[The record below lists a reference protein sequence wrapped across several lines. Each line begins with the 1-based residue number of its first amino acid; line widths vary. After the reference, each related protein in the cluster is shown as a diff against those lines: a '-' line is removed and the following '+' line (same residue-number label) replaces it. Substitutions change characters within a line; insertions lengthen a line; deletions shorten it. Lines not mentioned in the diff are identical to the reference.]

1 VREHAVLIV
10 GGGPT
15 GMMLAGELMLA
26 GVDAAIVERR
36 PTPELAGSRAGGFH
50 SRTIEILDQ
59 RGIAD
64 RFLAEGQ
71 IAQTAWF
78 GGTVLDVSDF
88 PTRHPYGL
96 GLWQRHIER
105 IMAGWIDELGVR
117 VYRGLEVTGFVQDN
131 AGVDVYLADGSLMR
145 ADFLVGADGGRS
157 IVRRGAGIGFAGAE
171 ATRSHLIAEV
181 EMTEE
186 PELGTRLDAVGVH
199 ALGRAEYEIHDGKVI
214 YADHGPVGVMLTENH
229 VGPATDP
236 SLEELR
242 AALVSVYGTDFGVHN
257 PTSLSRF
264 TDATRQAV
272 AYRTGRVLLAGDAAH
287 IHHPSG
293 GQGIGLGLQDAVNLG
308 WKLAEVVNCTASE
321 VLLDT
326 YHAERHP
333 ADARILAHTMAQSVL
348 QQGDIRH
355 LALRDTIDDLL
366 SVDGARRKIAATIH
380 GLDVHYDLGDGHPLL
395 GRRMP
400 DLDLATATGSVR
412 VYSLLHRGQPTLL
425 NLGGVDLNVAQWTDT
440 VQLVDGQYSG
450 TWELPALGA
459 VPAPDVVLIRPDG
472 HVAWVGEQSDAGLTD
487 ALTTW
492 FGPPA
497 SI

>member
-1 VREHAVLIV
+1 
-10 GGGPT
+10 
-15 GMMLAGELMLA
+15 
-26 GVDAAIVERR
+26 
-36 PTPELAGSRAGGFH
+36 
-50 SRTIEILDQ
+50 
-59 RGIAD
+59 
-64 RFLAEGQ
+64 
-71 IAQTAWF
+71 
-78 GGTVLDVSDF
+78 
-88 PTRHPYGL
+88 
-96 GLWQRHIER
+96 
-105 IMAGWIDELGVR
+105 
-117 VYRGLEVTGFVQDN
+117 
-131 AGVDVYLADGSLMR
+131 
-145 ADFLVGADGGRS
+145 
-157 IVRRGAGIGFAGAE
+157 
-171 ATRSHLIAEV
+171 
-181 EMTEE
+181 
-186 PELGTRLDAVGVH
+186 
-199 ALGRAEYEIHDGKVI
+199 
-214 YADHGPVGVMLTENH
+214 MLTEDH